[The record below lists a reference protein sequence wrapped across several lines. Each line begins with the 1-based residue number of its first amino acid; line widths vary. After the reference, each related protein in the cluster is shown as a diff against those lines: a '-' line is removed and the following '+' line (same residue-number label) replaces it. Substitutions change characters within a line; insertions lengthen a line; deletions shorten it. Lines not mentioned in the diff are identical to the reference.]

1 MEPFDNFDPD
11 VPMSVQMRRVSQAI
25 RRMVPEDRIHLL
37 VEAGLMTED
46 EYKEAIKRFREKEAR
61 RRKSKSQRKMSPNTS
76 GQAKT
81 D

>member
-1 MEPFDNFDPD
+1 M
-11 VPMSVQMRRVSQAI
+11 A
-25 RRMVPEDRIHLL
+25 PEEQIHLL

-46 EYKEAIKRFREKEAR
+46 EYKEAIERYREKEAR